1 MESIYKFSYHKAPVH
16 IALAIGVIAGSAS
29 AALAGGFQI
38 GEMATRASGMGSAFT
53 AVADDASAAWHNPAG
68 VGFSQGSQITGGG
81 VGLIVPGAK
90 YSPNAASKGVGGA
103 PVTASTQAAS
113 KTFLVP
119 HAYYTYMDQSSG
131 LGASLGINSP
141 FGLETN
147 WPATGPFASK
157 NTFSRIQ
164 MIQVNPSIVYRVN
177 NNLSLAA
184 GVDYAYLNNVD
195 LNSSNQQLNGNGNG
209 WGGNASLLYKDN
221 NFSVGVSYRSKIKV
235 DINGTATAQATL
247 RALGGTTTGAKSKV
261 TLPDMVNVGVA
272 YKPQQDWLL
281 SFDVDWVNWKTYD
294 AINITYDLAS
304 YRTAVSTL
312 QTAVGAT
319 ATGRTSDPRNWKA
332 TTAFR
337 LGAEWAY
344 RPDMRTRF
352 GYVFDPTP
360 SSNVDWS
367 PSTPDNDRHIVS
379 FGYGYDINAQTTLD
393 LLYGYVYF
401 VKRNQTASPTTP
413 AGSPNSIK
421 NGDYKSQVHM
431 LAASISYKF

>member
-1 MESIYKFSYHKAPVH
+1 MKQFIKLSLGICMTVGFA
-16 IALAIGVIAGSAS
+16 AS
-29 AALAGGFQI
+29 ALAGGFQI

-68 VGFSQGSQITGGG
+68 VGFSQGNQIMGGG
-81 VGLIVPGAK
+81 VALIVPGAR
-90 YSPNAASKGVGGA
+90 YSPNASSKGVGGA
-103 PVTASTQAAS
+103 PVAASAQAAS
-113 KTFLVP
+113 KTFFIP
-119 HAYYTYMDQSSG
+119 HAYYTYMNESSG
-131 LGASLGINSP
+131 LGAALGINSP

-147 WPATGPFASK
+147 WPTTGPFASK

-164 MIQVNPSIVYRVN
+164 MFQVNPSVVYRVSDH
-177 NNLSLAA
+177 LALAA
-184 GVDYAYLNNVD
+184 GADYAYLNNVD
-195 LNSSNQQLNGNGNG
+195 LNSANQMLNGHGDG
-209 WGGNASLLYKDN
+209 WGGNASLLYKQDN
-221 NFSVGVSYRSKIKV
+221 LSLGLSYRSKIKV
-235 DINGTATAQATL
+235 NINGTAIAQSSL
-247 RALGGTTTGAKSKV
+247 RILGGTSTGAKSSV
-261 TLPDMVNVGVA
+261 TLPDMVNFGIA

-312 QTAVGAT
+312 QTAIGAT
-319 ATGRTSDPRNWKA
+319 ATGSTNDPRNWKA

-337 LGAEWAY
+337 FGAEWDATGHS
-344 RPDMRTRF
+344 RTRF

-360 SSNVDWS
+360 SSDVDFS

-379 FGYGYDINAQTTLD
+379 FGYGYDMNAKTTLD

-413 AGSPNSIK
+413 AGSPNSVK

-431 LAASISYKF
+431 LMASVSYRF

>member
-1 MESIYKFSYHKAPVH
+1 MKQFIKFS
-16 IALAIGVIAGSAS
+16 LAVGMTTGFAAS
-29 AALAGGFQI
+29 AMAGGFQI

-68 VGFSQGSQITGGG
+68 VGFSQGNQIIGGG

-90 YSPNAASKGVGGA
+90 YSPNASTTGGGS
-103 PVTASTQAAS
+103 STQAKS

-119 HAYYTYMDQSSG
+119 HAYYTYMNEASG
-131 LGASLGINSP
+131 LGGSIGINSP

-157 NTFSRIQ
+157 NTYSRIQ
-164 MIQVNPSIVYRVN
+164 MFQVNPSLVYRISDHLAV
-177 NNLSLAA
+177 AA
-184 GVDYAYLNNVD
+184 GADYAYLNNVD
-195 LNSSNQQLNGNGNG
+195 LNSSNQMLNGNGDG
-209 WGGNASLLYKDN
+209 WGGNASLMYKQDN
-221 NFSVGVSYRSKIKV
+221 LSVGLSYRSKIKV
-235 DINGTATAQATL
+235 NINGTAIAQSTL
-247 RALGGTTTGAKSKV
+247 RTLGGTTTGAKSKV
-261 TLPDMVNVGVA
+261 TLPDMVNFGVA

-312 QTAVGAT
+312 QTLIGAT
-319 ATGRTSDPRNWKA
+319 ATGSTNDPRNWKA

-337 LGAEWAY
+337 FGAEWDY
-344 RPDMRTRF
+344 TDHSRTRF

-360 SSNVDWS
+360 SSDVDFS

-393 LLYGYVYF
+393 LFYGYVYF

-413 AGSPNSIK
+413 AGSPNTVK

>member
-1 MESIYKFSYHKAPVH
+1 MKQFIKFS
-16 IALAIGVIAGSAS
+16 LAVGMTTGFAAS
-29 AALAGGFQI
+29 AMAGGFQI

-68 VGFSQGSQITGGG
+68 VGFSQGNQIMGGG

-90 YSPNAASKGVGGA
+90 YSPNASTTGGGS
-103 PVTASTQAAS
+103 STQAKS

-119 HAYYTYMDQSSG
+119 HAYYTYMNEASG
-131 LGASLGINSP
+131 LGGSIGINSP

-157 NTFSRIQ
+157 NTYSRIQ
-164 MIQVNPSIVYRVN
+164 MFQVNPSLVYRISDHLAV
-177 NNLSLAA
+177 AA
-184 GVDYAYLNNVD
+184 GADYAYLNNVD
-195 LNSSNQQLNGNGNG
+195 LNSSNQMLNGNGDG
-209 WGGNASLLYKDN
+209 WGGNASLMYKQDN
-221 NFSVGVSYRSKIKV
+221 LSVGLSYRSKIKV
-235 DINGTATAQATL
+235 NINGTAIAQSTL
-247 RALGGTTTGAKSKV
+247 RTLGGTTTGAKSKV
-261 TLPDMVNVGVA
+261 TLPDMVNFGVA

-312 QTAVGAT
+312 QTLIGAT
-319 ATGRTSDPRNWKA
+319 ATGSTNDPRNWKA

-337 LGAEWAY
+337 FGAEWDY
-344 RPDMRTRF
+344 TDHSRTRF

-360 SSNVDWS
+360 SSDVDFS

-393 LLYGYVYF
+393 LFYGYVYF

-413 AGSPNSIK
+413 AGSPNAVK

>member
-1 MESIYKFSYHKAPVH
+1 MKQFIKFS
-16 IALAIGVIAGSAS
+16 LAVGMTTGFAAS
-29 AALAGGFQI
+29 AMAGGFQI

-68 VGFSQGSQITGGG
+68 VGFSQGNQIMGGG

-90 YSPNAASKGVGGA
+90 YSPNASTTGGGS
-103 PVTASTQAAS
+103 STQAKS

-119 HAYYTYMDQSSG
+119 HAYYTYMNEASG
-131 LGASLGINSP
+131 LGGSIGINSP

-157 NTFSRIQ
+157 NTYSRIQ
-164 MIQVNPSIVYRVN
+164 MFQVNPSLVYRISDHLAV
-177 NNLSLAA
+177 AA
-184 GVDYAYLNNVD
+184 GADYAYLNNVD
-195 LNSSNQQLNGNGNG
+195 LNSSNQMLNGNGDG
-209 WGGNASLLYKDN
+209 WGGNASLMYKQDN
-221 NFSVGVSYRSKIKV
+221 LSVGLSYRSKIKV
-235 DINGTATAQATL
+235 NINGTAIAQSTL
-247 RALGGTTTGAKSKV
+247 RTLGGTTTGAKSKV
-261 TLPDMVNVGVA
+261 TLPDMVNFGVA

-312 QTAVGAT
+312 QTLIGAT
-319 ATGRTSDPRNWKA
+319 ATGSTNDPRNWKT

-337 LGAEWAY
+337 FGAEWDY
-344 RPDMRTRF
+344 TDHSRTRF

-360 SSNVDWS
+360 SSDVDFS

-393 LLYGYVYF
+393 LFYGYVYF

-413 AGSPNSIK
+413 AGSPNTVK

>member
-1 MESIYKFSYHKAPVH
+1 MESIYKFSYHKSPVH

-68 VGFSQGSQITGGG
+68 AGFSQGSQLMGGG

-90 YSPNAASKGVGGA
+90 YSPNAATTGGG
-103 PVTASTQAAS
+103 ASTQAKS
-113 KTFLVP
+113 KTFFVP

-131 LGASLGINSP
+131 LGAAIGINSP

-164 MIQVNPSIVYRVN
+164 MFQVNPSVVYRVSD
-177 NNLSLAA
+177 NLSLAA

-195 LNSSNQQLNGNGNG
+195 LNSANQMLNGNGDG
-209 WGGNASLLYKDN
+209 WGGNASLLYKQDKL
-221 NFSVGVSYRSKIKV
+221 SVGINYRSKIKV
-235 DINGTATAQATL
+235 NINGTATAQSTL

-261 TLPDMVNVGVA
+261 TLPDMVNVGIA

-312 QTAVGAT
+312 QGAVLAPVTGAT
-319 ATGRTSDPRNWKA
+319 NDPRNWKA

-337 LGAEWAY
+337 FGAEWDY
-344 RPDMRTRF
+344 TDHSRTRF

-360 SSNVDWS
+360 SSDVNFS

-401 VKRNQTASPTTP
+401 VKRNQTASPATP
-413 AGSPNSIK
+413 LGSPNTVK